1 MFDNVENKDNAKN
14 FRGKNHEYL
23 VTRKS
28 SILQYF
34 LSFKI
39 TEAYHN
45 DPMFS
50 DGQALAN
57 SSDQDQTAPLTYC
70 S

>member
-1 MFDNVENKDNAKN
+1 MFNNVENKD
-14 FRGKNHEYL
+14 RGKDHEYL
-23 VTRKS
+23 VTGKS

-57 SSDQDQTAPLTYC
+57 SADPESDC